1 MSTLK
6 NRVDQLCG
14 DRSALPKNQ
23 ERLVFDEPWQGRAFG
38 LALALAE
45 QGAYQ
50 WDEFR
55 ASLISNIGAWAKT
68 HTPDD
73 PDWHY
78 YQHWLA
84 SLEKLAMDKAL
95 VTPES
100 LNARTQEFLER
111 RRDEVI

>member
-55 ASLISNIGAWAKT
+55 ASLISNIGALLPALAGLAGKT
-68 HTPDD
+68 GDGQSTRHSRIPQRS
-73 PDWHY
+73 Y
-78 YQHWLA
+78 
-84 SLEKLAMDKAL
+84 
-95 VTPES
+95 
-100 LNARTQEFLER
+100 AR
-111 RRDEVI
+111 VP